1 MSIPFTNVIGPQIQS
16 TTSVNQP
23 LVLNEGQMVH
33 GQIKQLFPG
42 QLAEVQIGDQK
53 MIAKLDVPMRA
64 GESYYFQVTS
74 VQPET
79 QLKIIAG
86 PTNAQANTG
95 VQLENLMQAMQLPK
109 SPEMTKLLSFVLE
122 NKIPITR
129 EGLLQAVKLLQMTP
143 SANHAEALQSI
154 QKLLDL
160 KLPLTQNLFQA
171 ILGVESKAGV
181 HSALQSLMN
190 ALGTDQS
197 VQPQMKAQVLEVLNQ
212 LQKPFGEVT
221 SNATLGEALKVLLNT
236 KESPELRFSVL
247 QLLKDS
253 GVLPREASL
262 PNLQAMLS
270 ANVKSQTGLPQAMP
284 PQLSSAQLGNI
295 TNLLSKLPFLSAGQ
309 KESLMTTLRANGMQ
323 PFVQSL
329 MQMIGESL
337 ASQPEKIGHAAQQKI
352 LSLLNM
358 GSSSTN
364 AASATMASVL
374 ENDQVN
380 ERMPLLLR
388 NAETTEQPMIRNLV
402 QNAET
407 TVATAMDGKMMKDA
421 LQTIFR
427 SLGMNYESALL
438 GKDAKPEQLSQ
449 MLKPQLLALLN
460 DASVA
465 SNVREAAEQL
475 VVRMNGSP
483 LASVENGVNHQLVMQ
498 LPLNLFGKKIDAT
511 LQWNG
516 RMKDDKKI
524 DADFARILFYLDLHS
539 LHETVIDMQVQNR
552 IVTVT
557 VFNADDTLPIIG
569 QPLQGKLKEGLSS
582 IGYTLSG
589 VFFKD
594 FVKESLAVKPTKR
607 TETYEGGGLDF
618 RI

>member
-64 GESYYFQVTS
+64 GESYYFQVAS

-143 SANHAEALQSI
+143 SANHAEALQSV

-270 ANVKSQTGLPQAMP
+270 ANVKVRRDCH
-284 PQLSSAQLGNI
+284 
-295 TNLLSKLPFLSAGQ
+295 K
-309 KESLMTTLRANGMQ
+309 RC
-323 PFVQSL
+323 
-329 MQMIGESL
+329 
-337 ASQPEKIGHAAQQKI
+337 H
-352 LSLLNM
+352 LNYH
-358 GSSSTN
+358 
-364 AASATMASVL
+364 
-374 ENDQVN
+374 Q
-380 ERMPLLLR
+380 
-388 NAETTEQPMIRNLV
+388 RNL
-402 QNAET
+402 EI
-407 TVATAMDGKMMKDA
+407 
-421 LQTIFR
+421 LRIYCR
-427 SLGMNYESALL
+427 SY
-438 GKDAKPEQLSQ
+438 
-449 MLKPQLLALLN
+449 
-460 DASVA
+460 
-465 SNVREAAEQL
+465 
-475 VVRMNGSP
+475 
-483 LASVENGVNHQLVMQ
+483 
-498 LPLNLFGKKIDAT
+498 
-511 LQWNG
+511 
-516 RMKDDKKI
+516 
-524 DADFARILFYLDLHS
+524 LFYLQDKKK
-539 LHETVIDMQVQNR
+539 V
-552 IVTVT
+552 
-557 VFNADDTLPIIG
+557 
-569 QPLQGKLKEGLSS
+569 
-582 IGYTLSG
+582 
-589 VFFKD
+589 
-594 FVKESLAVKPTKR
+594 
-607 TETYEGGGLDF
+607 
-618 RI
+618 

>member
-1 MSIPFTNVIGPQIQS
+1 MSIPFTNIISPQIQS
-16 TTSVNQP
+16 TTHVNKP

-86 PTNAQANTG
+86 PTNAQASSG
-95 VQLENLMQAMQLPK
+95 LQLENLMQAMQLPK

-143 SANHAEALQSI
+143 TANHTAALQSI

-160 KLPLTQNLFQA
+160 KLPLTQSLFHS
-171 ILGVESKAGV
+171 ILGVEAKEGM
-181 HSALQSLMN
+181 HSVMQSLASILEN
-190 ALGTDQS
+190 DQS
-197 VQPQMKAQVLEVLNQ
+197 VPAQTRTQILQMLHQ

-221 SNATLGEALKVLLNT
+221 SNATLGEALKVLLDT
-236 KESPELRFSVL
+236 KRSPELRFSVL

-253 GVLPREASL
+253 GILSRETSL
-262 PNLQAMLS
+262 PNLQSTLTS
-270 ANVKSQTGLPQAMP
+270 NVGGQTGLGRAPQGS
-284 PQLSSAQLGNI
+284 LSAQQLGNL
-295 TNLLSKLPFLSAGQ
+295 TQVLSELPFLSAGQ
-309 KESLMTTLRANGMQ
+309 KESLIVTARTHGLPQ
-323 PFVQSL
+323 FVQSL

-337 ASQPEKIGHAAQQKI
+337 ANQPGKIGELGQQKV

-358 GSSSTN
+358 NPPNNTLQ
-364 AASATMASVL
+364 MANMGEAINGGEKMS
-374 ENDQVN
+374 
-380 ERMPLLLR
+380 LLLR
-388 NAETTEQPMIRNLV
+388 NAESADHTVIRSLV
-402 QNAET
+402 QNAEA
-407 TVATAMDGKMMKDA
+407 TVNVTMDGKVMKEA

-427 SLGMNYESALL
+427 SLGMNYESAML
-438 GKDAKPEQLSQ
+438 GRNAKPEQLAQ

-460 DASVA
+460 DASIA

-498 LPLNLFGKKIDAT
+498 LPLTFFGKRIDAT

-516 RMKDDKKI
+516 RMKEDKKI
-524 DADFARILFYLDLHS
+524 DADFARVLFYLDLHS
-539 LHETVIDMQVQNR
+539 LQETVVDMQVQNR

-557 VFNADDTLPIIG
+557 IFNADRTLPVIG
-569 QPLQGKLKEGLSS
+569 QPLQEKLKTGLSS

-589 VFFKD
+589 VFFKE
-594 FVKESLAVKPTKR
+594 FVQEEKVIKPTKK
-607 TETYEGGGLDF
+607 TETYEGGGVDL
-618 RI
+618 RV